1 MIMYDPLHCGLFL
14 ILAFVLAGVFH
25 SLWMHTR
32 VSQSLAIPLDGGRMF
47 RGRPILGEN
56 KTLRGFVVMIPATA
70 IAFAAVAIVISL
82 PQGTPP
88 ATVWQLTPVGY
99 AALGAWAGFGF
110 MAAELPNSFVKRQL
124 GILPG
129 QAPASGL
136 TRTICFTID
145 HLDSIVG
152 MLVAVTIAVH
162 TPWTTWLWVLI
173 LGPSVHLLFSWWL
186 FRLGVKGRRA

>member
-1 MIMYDPLHCGLFL
+1 MNDPLHCGLFL
-14 ILAFVLAGVFH
+14 ILAFVPAGLLH
-25 SLWMHTR
+25 SLWLNNR
-32 VSQSLAIPLDGGRMF
+32 FSRALAIPLDGGRMF

-56 KTLRGFVVMIPATA
+56 KTLRGFVVMIPAA
-70 IAFAAVAIVISL
+70 ALAFACVAIVISL

-88 ATVWQLTPVGY
+88 VTLWQLTPAGY

-110 MAAELPNSFVKRQL
+110 MAGELPNSFVKRQL

-136 TRTICFTID
+136 TRTICFTVD
-145 HLDSIVG
+145 HIDSIVG
-152 MLVAVTIAVH
+152 MLIAVTMAVQ

-173 LGPSVHLLFSWWL
+173 LGPSIHLIFSWWL
-186 FRLGVKGRRA
+186 FRMGVKGRAA